1 MKGQF
6 RFTLIELLVVVAI
19 IAILAAMLLPSLAK
33 AQEKSHATVCKANL
47 KQIGLAHQMYFL
59 DHDNWS
65 VVASPLKTPVSNGR
79 DAHWSYI
86 LNELYLDNTELFRCP
101 TEQSFSWDA
110 TDTSSTAYT
119 NNISYG
125 HNMRVYG
132 YSPARTDGNDSAM
145 GTQSNGVAV
154 KLETINQVAAEEGTD
169 PVLFGESTPMCA
181 YNAGNSEGGRPYLNA
196 SIGKNYG
203 DYFRGEP
210 NGMYAPVSPR
220 HNDSANYIFR
230 DGSGRNLTVIQ
241 TMKDHRKYF
250 GPTQKYDSS
259 IKGWTWI

>member
-1 MKGQF
+1 
-6 RFTLIELLVVVAI
+6 
-19 IAILAAMLLPSLAK
+19 
-33 AQEKSHATVCKANL
+33 
-47 KQIGLAHQMYFL
+47 
-59 DHDNWS
+59 
-65 VVASPLKTPVSNGR
+65 
-79 DAHWSYI
+79 
-86 LNELYLDNTELFRCP
+86 
-101 TEQSFSWDA
+101 
-110 TDTSSTAYT
+110 
-119 NNISYG
+119 
-125 HNMRVYG
+125 
-132 YSPARTDGNDSAM
+132 
-145 GTQSNGVAV
+145 
-154 KLETINQVAAEEGTD
+154 
-169 PVLFGESTPMCA
+169 MCA

>member
-125 HNMRVYG
+125 HNMRVFG
-132 YSPARTDGNDSAM
+132 YYFAAN
-145 GTQSNGVAV
+145 SNGIFQC
-154 KLETINQVAAEEGTD
+154 LEKGAEYIRWEEKRKEYEDEYRRQET
-169 PVLFGESTPMCA
+169 
-181 YNAGNSEGGRPYLNA
+181 AGVCISKWLT
-196 SIGKNYG
+196 
-203 DYFRGEP
+203 FR
-210 NGMYAPVSPR
+210 
-220 HNDSANYIFR
+220 
-230 DGSGRNLTVIQ
+230 
-241 TMKDHRKYF
+241 
-250 GPTQKYDSS
+250 
-259 IKGWTWI
+259 

>member
-1 MKGQF
+1 MKK
-6 RFTLIELLVVVAI
+6 RFTLIELLVVIAI
-19 IAILAAMLLPSLAK
+19 IAILAAMLMPSLAQ
-33 AQEKSHATVCKANL
+33 AREKSRSVSCLSNL
-47 KQIGLAHQMYFL
+47 RQIGLASSSYAI
-59 DHDNWS
+59 DNNQYLITARL
-65 VVASPLKTPVSNGR
+65 VNVDNRKP
-79 DAHWSYI
+79 AHWATI
-86 LNELYLDNTELFRCP
+86 LNEHYLNSEDLFDCPNEEKSRWTEGEGF
-101 TEQSFSWDA
+101 QND
-110 TDTSSTAYT
+110 
-119 NNISYG
+119 ISYG

-154 KLETINQVAAEEGTD
+154 KLETINQVATEEGTD

-250 GPTQKYDSS
+250 GPTHKYDSS

>member
-1 MKGQF
+1 MEYTTKLVYQSNYWYNDGLQKAKI
-6 RFTLIELLVVVAI
+6 RDLSGAVKSLRKSLQYNQANIAARNLLGLVYYGRGDVIEALVEW
-19 IAILAAMLLPSLAK
+19 ILSK
-33 AQEKSHATVCKANL
+33 NIQS
-47 KQIGLAHQMYFL
+47 
-59 DHDNWS
+59 HDNI
-65 VVASPLKTPVSNGR
+65 ANY
-79 DAHWSYI
+79 YI
-86 LNELYLDNTELFRCP
+86 SKVQEVPGE
-101 TEQSFSWDA
+101 
-110 TDTSSTAYT
+110 
-119 NNISYG
+119 
-125 HNMRVYG
+125 
-132 YSPARTDGNDSAM
+132 
-145 GTQSNGVAV
+145 
-154 KLETINQVAAEEGTD
+154 LETINQVAAEEGTD

>member
-33 AQEKSHATVCKANL
+33 AQEKSHATVCQANL

-125 HNMRVYG
+125 HNMRVFG
-132 YSPARTDGNDSAM
+132 YYFAAN
-145 GTQSNGVAV
+145 SNGPGAV
-154 KLETINQVAAEEGTD
+154 KLQTVMSRVGGAAIMTGD
-169 PVLFGESTPMCA
+169 SVPQK
-181 YNAGNSEGGRPYLNA
+181 NHNSGGRPYLNA
-196 SIGKNYG
+196 QYANTANGYWSVPGQLSLQWGGIASRHNRGSNYLFSDG
-203 DYFRGEP
+203 HVQYLTQRATMDDYKTYFRP
-210 NGMYAPVSPR
+210 CWISNGWS
-220 HNDSANYIFR
+220 D
-230 DGSGRNLTVIQ
+230 
-241 TMKDHRKYF
+241 K
-250 GPTQKYDSS
+250 
-259 IKGWTWI
+259 